1 MAIID
6 TTNVTNSSML
16 LKSRLNKNMSEDNHY
31 INDLQAKR
39 DQDWEF
45 RYNVVGIEEEREKQ
59 IGYTDLLPNY
69 TPLDVVIRSVKGE
82 NGKDLRTDWAQLSFR
97 DLKYD
102 HELGKRFRFNLE
114 FPDDI

>member
-16 LKSRLNKNMSEDNHY
+16 LKSRLNKNMSKDNHY
-31 INDLQAKR
+31 INNLQAKR

-45 RYNVVGIEEEREKQ
+45 RYNVVGIEEEKEKQ

-69 TPLDVVIRSVKGE
+69 TPLDVVIRSVK
-82 NGKDLRTDWAQLSFR
+82 
-97 DLKYD
+97 
-102 HELGKRFRFNLE
+102 
-114 FPDDI
+114 

>member
-16 LKSRLNKNMSEDNHY
+16 LKSRLNKNMAKDNHY

-45 RYNVVGIEEEREKQ
+45 RYNVVGIEEERKKQ
-59 IGYTDLLPNY
+59 IGGT
-69 TPLDVVIRSVKGE
+69 E
-82 NGKDLRTDWAQLSFR
+82 N
-97 DLKYD
+97 
-102 HELGKRFRFNLE
+102 E
-114 FPDDI
+114 